1 MATRNDIIPSPF
13 HRDRDHG
20 LAGLVDAY
28 ANELAERREGLLA
41 DRAEYAH
48 KLDELARHDP
58 HDFSG
63 LGRLYRQH
71 LQHIDGLLGTFEAA
85 A

>member
-1 MATRNDIIPSPF
+1 MATRNDTSPSLV
-13 HRDRDHG
+13 HRNRDDG

-28 ANELAERREGLLA
+28 ACELAERRELLLA
-41 DRAEYAH
+41 DRADYAR
-48 KLDELARHDP
+48 KLDALCRQDP